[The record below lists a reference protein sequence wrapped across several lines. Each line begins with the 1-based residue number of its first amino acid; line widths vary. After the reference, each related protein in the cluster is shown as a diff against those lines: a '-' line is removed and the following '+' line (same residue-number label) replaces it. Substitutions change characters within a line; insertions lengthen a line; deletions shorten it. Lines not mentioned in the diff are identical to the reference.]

1 MTELMLGTNWRK
13 NPLQPATHPSTLQ
26 GSPVSWHSW
35 RAKSRLRIWILFFF
49 SLIEIW
55 HLCAEDIMIEY
66 GRVLRKRRGG
76 LCRLQRT
83 LNHRALGKAWGL
95 GQRRTQRPG
104 IWRQEKAGLS
114 TSLWLLRCPGPPCTP
129 GCWAPTSSS
138 RCPCSLP
145 RPRRRSS
152 LCPQIHT
159 HTQKTRPSCQAANAL
174 LQTECC
180 FKDAFAAKKSNKCNL
195 LGRKGEEFASAR
207 RSLWTRGLLEQIRWT
222 TPFTWCLHIPVSKV
236 SLRGSLQIRLA
247 KIVGTYPREWSWL
260 LQVGYGPPREVPEVS
275 GSSLIMAHYGL

>member
-1 MTELMLGTNWRK
+1 
-13 NPLQPATHPSTLQ
+13 
-26 GSPVSWHSW
+26 
-35 RAKSRLRIWILFFF
+35 
-49 SLIEIW
+49 
-55 HLCAEDIMIEY
+55 MIEY

-76 LCRLQRT
+76 LCCLQRT

-159 HTQKTRPSCQAANAL
+159 HAQKTRPSCQAANAL

-180 FKDAFAAKKSNKCNL
+180 FKDAFEAKKAISAICREGRERNL
-195 LGRKGEEFASAR
+195 RAQDEVCEPGDCLSRFAEQLHLHDVRVFLFQKSAYADPSRYALPKYLGLIQGNDLDCCRWVTDPPERCR
-207 RSLWTRGLLEQIRWT
+207 RCQGV
-222 TPFTWCLHIPVSKV
+222 H
-236 SLRGSLQIRLA
+236 
-247 KIVGTYPREWSWL
+247 
-260 LQVGYGPPREVPEVS
+260 
-275 GSSLIMAHYGL
+275 